1 MVVAHFLHYWTSG
14 ERVLPEH
21 SAHKTSFSHYSVSPC
36 LCLVF
41 KSYFCLQNSL
51 LFFTLNLTVRE
62 GTKSSVSF
70 PLNRLLRCAFTPIVE
85 MEMSEGWAAEPGVS
99 QQGSA

>member
-14 ERVLPEH
+14 ERVLSEH

-62 GTKSSVSF
+62 GTKSLVSF
-70 PLNRLLRCAFTPIVE
+70 SFEQVAPLCFYTNSRDGNE
-85 MEMSEGWAAEPGVS
+85 
-99 QQGSA
+99 